1 MAIYKQKF
9 LLQRCALR
17 TFPDRTLIRLR
28 VIEGPNA
35 LDQIAFYAFQSFLVE
50 VQTDAG
56 QISAA

>member
-17 TFPDRTLIRLR
+17 TFRDRTLIRLR

-35 LDQIAFYAFQSFLVE
+35 LDQIAFYAFRSFLVE

-56 QISAA
+56 